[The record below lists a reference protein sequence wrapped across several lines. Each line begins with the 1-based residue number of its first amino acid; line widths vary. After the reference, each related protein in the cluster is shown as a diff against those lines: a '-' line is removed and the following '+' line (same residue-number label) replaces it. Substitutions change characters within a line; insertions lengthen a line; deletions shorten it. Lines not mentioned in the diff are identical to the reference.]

1 MKRLLFYSFILI
13 ALTISSCNTQK
24 IVSTINDAKKLEI
37 YKNDFIDKPLSKVL
51 SEIKPQI
58 KFAYGNPENRSSE
71 SIGGTYMTF
80 YFANKEENKKRVSA
94 KDIPTRIT
102 IQFQLENTNNRRP
115 FPKDGLTKWTKKET
129 KEYGDM
135 IILNIRV
142 SGEN

>member
-1 MKRLLFYSFILI
+1 VKRLLFYSFILI

-37 YKNDFIDKPLSKVL
+37 HKNDFIDKPLSKVL

-71 SIGGTYMTF
+71 AIGGTYMTF
-80 YFANKEENKKRVSA
+80 YFVNKEEGKKRISA

-102 IQFQLENTNNRRP
+102 IQFKLENINNRKP

>member
-1 MKRLLFYSFILI
+1 MKHLFFLFFVP
-13 ALTISSCNTQK
+13 LFLNVTSCNTQK
-24 IVSTINDAKKLEI
+24 IVPNINDAKKLEI
-37 YKNDFIDKPLSKVL
+37 HKNDFIDKPLSKVL

-71 SIGGTYMTF
+71 AIGGTYITF
-80 YFANKEENKKRVSA
+80 YFVNKEESKKRVSA

-102 IQFQLENTNNRRP
+102 IQFQLENVNNRRP
-115 FPKDGLTKWTKKET
+115 FPKNGLTKWTRKET

-135 IILNIRV
+135 IVLNIRV